1 MTRNADHVSGGGQKN
16 KVLGGAVPALAGNP
30 NPIRCGGKKSKVLNV
45 YYVPKSL
52 NSRESSTRE

>member
-1 MTRNADHVSGGGQKN
+1 MTIASTRGRNAEETLRFN
-16 KVLGGAVPALAGNP
+16 ALAGNP
-30 NPIRCGGKKSKVLNV
+30 DPIRCGGKKSKVLNV